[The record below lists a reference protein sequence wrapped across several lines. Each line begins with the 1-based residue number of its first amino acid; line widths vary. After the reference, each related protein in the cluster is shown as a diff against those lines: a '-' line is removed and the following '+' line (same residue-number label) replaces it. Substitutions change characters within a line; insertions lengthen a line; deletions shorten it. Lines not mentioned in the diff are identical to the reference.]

1 MNPGAKDS
9 MLARLKTIEG
19 HIRGIARMLEE
30 GSYCIDIITQTL
42 AIQRAIDKLN
52 REILEN
58 HLQTCVVRAMQSRD
72 GSDRERVIKE
82 LLDVFEASAKI

>member
-1 MNPGAKDS
+1 MNSANKDS
-9 MLARLKTIEG
+9 LQARVKTIEG

-30 GSYCIDIITQTL
+30 ESYCIDIITQTL

-52 REILEN
+52 GEILEN
-58 HLQTCVVRAMQSRD
+58 HLQTCVVKAMQSRNHD
-72 GSDRERVIKE
+72 DRERVIKE